1 MLHIDLTPIK
11 KKRESKKILKFLHR
25 FHLYFCICN
34 TEFKSIECI
43 FEHFLP
49 FFGKC
54 EKKERMQR
62 TFWKFTLL
70 QLKKKTIIISQAEDF
85 IDFM

>member
-11 KKRESKKILKFLHR
+11 KRRESKKILKFLHR
-25 FHLYFCICN
+25 FHLYFCICH

-43 FEHFLP
+43 FEHYPP
-49 FFGKC
+49 FFWEVW
-54 EKKERMQR
+54 EKGENAAYVLEIYVIA
-62 TFWKFTLL
+62 TE
-70 QLKKKTIIISQAEDF
+70 KKTIIISQAEDF